1 MLDWKLILAIYLSG
15 LFVAMWKLWLPTHRE
30 IQRIAPHSLVGKFPF
45 TMGITIL
52 LMFMFVWPVVV
63 FISMSDELSENFKE
77 NFIEGAVK
85 ENERE

>member
-1 MLDWKLILAIYLSG
+1 
-15 LFVAMWKLWLPTHRE
+15 
-30 IQRIAPHSLVGKFPF
+30 
-45 TMGITIL
+45 
-52 LMFMFVWPVVV
+52 MFVWPVVV